1 MREVIN
7 EKIVMQFYL
16 EEIKNDEIAFLVG
29 REKYKKEI
37 SDYISKMIN
46 AEKMN
51 EKIKIACGLWKLLF
65 EAAMSF
71 IDPEKQGYDKIFSF
85 FDEFVEFEEL
95 IFASD
100 SFYRDHTL
108 HCLWVYFLGEYIY
121 KKAEYNEFLSDLK
134 TYDDA
139 ALLLDELITKL
150 DLQEY
155 FGSFHEVCDAYRGI
169 QKYNDSL
176 RCVTSLTHDLGYP
189 IKKITKI
196 NKSMKNI
203 LPYFSINSY
212 NDFSFEF
219 NNLQQHFIEYFIDF
233 ISSDL
238 NFMIKLGS
246 ASEMEFLRDE
256 IFEIRDN
263 KFIDLRNN
271 AIEHMTAEKIEAIKK
286 NLKTECYFIKIPSQA
301 MSFSNEFEEY
311 HHGIMSAFLL
321 AKNLKAFQNILY
333 VYGDKLI
340 NTHSDFGHL
349 VIKQLILSSVANH
362 TRDTFRIKK
371 IDDSTFLTFIDE
383 LEEFSRISRASQNR
397 EYVEEFCTSYIYM
410 KDNWL
415 NVDFVFEND
424 SLDNLDPEIAFKGRC
439 KRFLTLFDVPK
450 LSDKLKIKL
459 RCIGQLE
466 NNKNTYVLELANR
479 HVDILVNGESVDI
492 PKYLKSNQF
501 YSKEE
506 YAALGKENNHKTKN
520 IYSMAEYTDLQ

>member
-7 EKIVMQFYL
+7 EKVVMQFYL
-16 EEIKNDEIAFLVG
+16 EEIKNDEIAFLVD
-29 REKYKKEI
+29 RPKYKEKI
-37 SDYISKMIN
+37 IDYINDMIH

-51 EKIKIACGLWKLLF
+51 DKIKIACGLWKILF

-71 IDPEKQGYDKIFSF
+71 IDPEKQGYDKLFSF

-121 KKAEYNEFLSDLK
+121 KKTEYDKFLYDLK
-134 TYDDA
+134 IQDQSAT
-139 ALLLDELITKL
+139 LLDELITKL
-150 DLQEY
+150 DLQRY
-155 FGSFHEVCDAYRGI
+155 FGNFHEICTAYKDI
-169 QKYNDSL
+169 KKYNDSL
-176 RCVTSLTHDLGYP
+176 RCVTSLAHDLGYP

-196 NKSMKNI
+196 NKSLKNI

-238 NFMIKLGS
+238 KFLIEVENGL
-246 ASEMEFLRDE
+246 EFLEKD
-256 IFEIRDN
+256 IFEIDKN
-263 KFIDLRNN
+263 LNLFVGLKDN
-271 AIEHMTAEKIEAIKK
+271 AIESMTPERIEAIKK
-286 NLKTECYFIKIPSQA
+286 NLKTQCYFIKVPSVA

-321 AKNLKAFQNILY
+321 TKNLKAFQNVIY
-333 VYGDKLI
+333 VYGDKLAD
-340 NTHSDFGHL
+340 THSDFGHL
-349 VIKQLILSSVANH
+349 VIKQMILSSIANH
-362 TRDTFRIKK
+362 TRDTFRIKV
-371 IDDSTFLTFIDE
+371 INDSTFLTFIDE

-410 KDNWL
+410 EDGWL
-415 NVDFVFEND
+415 NVDFVFDND
-424 SLDNLDPEIAFKGRC
+424 TLDNLDPEVAFKGRC
-439 KRFLTLFDVPK
+439 KRFLTLFDIPK
-450 LSDKLKIKL
+450 LSDKINIKL
-459 RCIGQLE
+459 RCIGNLE
-466 NNKNTYVLELANR
+466 NNKNTYTLEIANK
-479 HVDILVNGESVDI
+479 HADILINGESIDI

-501 YSKEE
+501 YTKEE
-506 YAALGKENNHKTKN
+506 YTIL
-520 IYSMAEYTDLQ
+520 

>member
-7 EKIVMQFYL
+7 EKVVMQFYL

-29 REKYKKEI
+29 RPRYKEEI
-37 SDYISKMIN
+37 ADYINKMIN

-51 EKIKIACGLWKLLF
+51 EKIKIACGLWKVLF

-71 IDPEKQGYDKIFSF
+71 IDPEKQGYDKLFSF

-121 KKAEYNEFLSDLK
+121 KKTEYDKFLFDLK
-134 TYDDA
+134 TKDNA
-139 ALLLDELITKL
+139 VFLLDELITKL
-150 DLQEY
+150 DLQRY
-155 FGSFHEVCDAYRGI
+155 FGSFKEICNAYRDI
-169 QKYNDSL
+169 KKYNDSL

-233 ISSDL
+233 ISSDIK
-238 NFMIKLGS
+238 FMIKIKDDLD
-246 ASEMEFLRDE
+246 FLKDDV
-256 IFEIRDN
+256 FEVEKND
-263 KFIDLRNN
+263 FIGLKED
-271 AIEHMTAEKIEAIKK
+271 AIKSITPERIEAIKK
-286 NLKTECYFIKIPSQA
+286 NLNTHCYFIKFPSLA

-321 AKNLKAFQNILY
+321 TKNLKAFQNIIY
-333 VYGDKLI
+333 AYGDNLLD
-340 NTHSDFGHL
+340 NHSDFGHL
-349 VIKQLILSSVANH
+349 VVKQLILSSIANH
-362 TRDTFRIKK
+362 TRNTFRIDK
-371 IDDSTFLTFIDE
+371 IDDNTFLTFIDE

-397 EYVEEFCTSYIYM
+397 EYVEEFCSSYIYM
-410 KDNWL
+410 EDDWL

-424 SLDNLDPEIAFKGRC
+424 TLDNLNPEIAFKGRC
-439 KRFLTLFDVPK
+439 KRFLTLFDIPN
-450 LSDKLKIKL
+450 LSDKLRIKL
-459 RCIGQLE
+459 RCIGNLE
-466 NNKNTYVLELANR
+466 SNKNTYTLEIAKK
-479 HVDILVNGESVDI
+479 HVDIQVNGKSMDI

-501 YSKEE
+501 YTKEE
-506 YAALGKENNHKTKN
+506 YASL
-520 IYSMAEYTDLQ
+520 